1 MGKFKDMGAA
11 LAIVP
16 AALLLSGC
24 IARTAVNVVTL
35 PVKATSKAVDWSTT
49 SRDEAD
55 RNRGRE
61 IRKQEERDAKEAK
74 KAEKER
80 RRQCREAGY
89 DDC

>member
-1 MGKFKDMGAA
+1 MKKIAWV
-11 LAIVP
+11 LPV
-16 AALLLSGC
+16 ALLLPGC
-24 IARTAVNVVTL
+24 IARTAASVVTL
-35 PVKATSKAVDWSTT
+35 PVRATGQVVDWSTT
-49 SRDEAD
+49 SQDEAD

-61 IRKQEERDAKEAK
+61 MRRQEERDAKAAK